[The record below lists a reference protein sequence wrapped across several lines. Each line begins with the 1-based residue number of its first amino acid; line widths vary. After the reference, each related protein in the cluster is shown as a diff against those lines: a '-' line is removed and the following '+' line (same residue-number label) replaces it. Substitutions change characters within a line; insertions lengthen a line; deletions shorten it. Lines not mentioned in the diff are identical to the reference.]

1 MEKSKRGKI
10 IAVTSCKGGVGKTIT
25 TLNLAGIYALMNKKV
40 LIIDLDIYNGSIA
53 TFVNSTLDKT
63 VFNFFEDYTHNRYE
77 SINDYIYEY
86 KENIHIIGSPKDPR
100 MANKIDFKY
109 IPILLDSIVYKY
121 DVILLDTTHILNNIN
136 IITLDSCDVILYVFT
151 NDSFD
156 LTNTRTFMNIL
167 KDASYTSI
175 YTLLNLSFFSK
186 NYYSLYDIRNIISC
200 NIDFTLSKNFYIK
213 NIDKYI
219 VDSVIPSM
227 DKQNKLL
234 LKMKPMAEKLI
245 GEE

>member
-1 MEKSKRGKI
+1 
-10 IAVTSCKGGVGKTIT
+10 
-25 TLNLAGIYALMNKKV
+25 
-40 LIIDLDIYNGSIA
+40 
-53 TFVNSTLDKT
+53 
-63 VFNFFEDYTHNRYE
+63 
-77 SINDYIYEY
+77 
-86 KENIHIIGSPKDPR
+86 
-100 MANKIDFKY
+100 
-109 IPILLDSIVYKY
+109 
-121 DVILLDTTHILNNIN
+121 
-136 IITLDSCDVILYVFT
+136 
-151 NDSFD
+151 
-156 LTNTRTFMNIL
+156 MNIL